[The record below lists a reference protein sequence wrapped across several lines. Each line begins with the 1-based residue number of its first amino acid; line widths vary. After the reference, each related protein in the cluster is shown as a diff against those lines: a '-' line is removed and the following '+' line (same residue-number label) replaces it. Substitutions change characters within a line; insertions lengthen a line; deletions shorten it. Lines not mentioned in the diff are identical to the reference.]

1 MSVYRITTRFDLEDE
16 RQRRAA
22 EHLKGL
28 KWGDGNRFVVEAVLA
43 SIEADRDKAL
53 LESIRRIIREE
64 RFSFPLSP
72 PEQMKEGKEE
82 NEDMSVLDD
91 LELFG

>member
-28 KWGDGNRFVVEAVLA
+28 KRGDGNRFVVEAVLA
-43 SIEADRDKAL
+43 SIEADRDKAI

-64 RFSFPLSP
+64 RIGFPMSP
-72 PEQMKEGKEE
+72 PEPVPEAKEE
-82 NEDMSVLDD
+82 DDLSILDD